1 MIKLKKEKQYPP
13 RPALR
18 FFRWFCHPKLKDS
31 IEGDLM
37 ELYKERK
44 AKSGKLKAD
53 LRFIIDVVLLF
64 RPSIIKPAEG
74 YKNLNTYGMFKNYF
88 KISLRHLTKN
98 KTFAF
103 INVFSL
109 AVGLAACVVIYLFV
123 SDERSFDSFHSKNEN
138 IYRLDEVQKF
148 TGTNE
153 QKVAL
158 SMPGMGPAL
167 KRDFPEIQ
175 TYVRLWL
182 RGKQLITKD
191 ETKQLI
197 DNVMVADSTFFDVF
211 DFPLIHGDVN
221 TCLDRPLT
229 ILLTESTALKF
240 FKTTSDA
247 LNNTVLWDGR
257 DYQVTGILKDVPENS
272 HIQFEALLSM
282 VTYTTGENN
291 VNNSWGGNWMTT
303 YLVLEPTVDIDAMEE
318 KFPAFMSRH
327 MDDPEINTNYKLFL
341 QQLKEVHLAS
351 TDIEHDY
358 INYRKFNGSYLIIFY
373 IIGAFILLIAA
384 VNFMNLT
391 TARASHRWKE
401 IGVRKS
407 IGAKKIQLFAQF
419 IFESVMLASIA
430 LVVALLLDFIFIP
443 MINDL
448 IGRKLTILP
457 LFQNVWQITAV
468 LVVTLSLGIL
478 TGIYPSFYMTSFTL
492 SRVLKGGNKGEGKS
506 VLRSTLVVVQF
517 GLAIAMMVSTL
528 IVVQQLSFMKES
540 DIGFDKDQMLLVNMN
555 SEANEKFETIKKEL
569 QKQSMV
575 KGVTASGQR
584 LGSNFHQWGFK
595 VKGDTGVL
603 AITPSNVNVDYDY
616 LTVYG
621 IQIEEGRGFSK
632 DNLTDNGLAFVINE
646 SFANELKLKETI
658 GTKAGHDW
666 YHNDSLGTI
675 IGVVKDF
682 NFNSLHY
689 KINTLALVVHPEWGY
704 SELSVKIEKGRTKE
718 GIAAVKK
725 VWDELVPSYPFD
737 YTFLDSHFEE
747 VYRSDN
753 QMSSVVA
760 IMAGLSILIS
770 CIGLFGLAAITIEK
784 KTKEIGVR
792 KVLGATESQITLL
805 LSRNFALLIIIAFV
819 IVSPITYYAL
829 HRWLEGFA
837 YRININLLLFVS
849 GGILALVIGLLT
861 ISYHTIRS
869 ARANPVKALRYE

>member
-1 MIKLKKEKQYPP
+1 MWP
-13 RPALR
+13 
-18 FFRWFCHPKLKDS
+18 
-31 IEGDLM
+31 G
-37 ELYKERK
+37 
-44 AKSGKLKAD
+44 
-53 LRFIIDVVLLF
+53 
-64 RPSIIKPAEG
+64 IIKPTEG
-74 YKNLNTYGMFKNYF
+74 YENLNTYGMFKSYF
-88 KISLRHLTKN
+88 KISLRHLIKN
-98 KTFAF
+98 KMLAF
-103 INVFSL
+103 INVSSL

-123 SDERSFDSFHSKNEN
+123 SDEQSFDAFHSKNKN

-158 SMPGMGPAL
+158 SMPGMAPAM
-167 KRDFPEIQ
+167 KRDFPEVQ
-175 TYVRLWL
+175 TYVRLWQ
-182 RGKQLITKD
+182 RGKQLITRED
-191 ETKQLI
+191 TKHLI
-197 DNVMVADSTFFDVF
+197 ENVIVVDSTFFDVF
-211 DFPLIHGDVN
+211 DFPLVQGDIN

-240 FKTTSDA
+240 FKTTSEA
-247 LNNTVLWDGR
+247 FNNTVSWDGR
-257 DYQVTGILKDVPENS
+257 DYLVTGILKDVPENS
-272 HIQFEALLSM
+272 HIQFDALQSM
-282 VTYTTGENN
+282 VTYTSGENN
-291 VNNSWGGNWMTT
+291 VNDSWGGNWMTT
-303 YLVLEPTVDIDAMEE
+303 YLLLESTVDIKSLEE
-318 KFPAFMSRH
+318 KFPAFLTRY
-327 MDDPEINTNYKLFL
+327 MDDPQITTMYKLFL
-341 QQLKEVHLAS
+341 QPLYEVHLAS
-351 TDIEHDY
+351 ADIEHDY
-358 INYRKFNGSYLIIFY
+358 INYRKFNGSYLTIFY
-373 IIGAFILLIAA
+373 VIAAFILLIAG

-401 IGVRKS
+401 IGVRKT
-407 IGAKKIQLFAQF
+407 IGAKKVQLFAQF
-419 IFESVMLASIA
+419 IFESVMLAGIA
-430 LVVALLLDFIFIP
+430 LVVALLIDALFIP
-443 MINDL
+443 VINDL
-448 IGRKLTILP
+448 IGRKLSLFL
-457 LFQNVWQITAV
+457 LFQNVWQLLAV
-468 LVVTLSLGIL
+468 LVGSLSLGIL
-478 TGIYPSFYMTSFTL
+478 TGIYPSFYMTSFNL

-506 VLRSTLVVVQF
+506 VLRSTLVVMQF

-555 SEANEKFETIKKEL
+555 NEANEKFETIKKEL
-569 QKQSMV
+569 QKQSMIR
-575 KGVTASGQR
+575 GVTASGQR
-584 LGSNFHQWGFK
+584 LGNNFHQGGFK
-595 VKGDTGVL
+595 VKADTGVMS
-603 AITPSNVNVDYDY
+603 ITPSNINVDYDY

-621 IQIEEGRGFSK
+621 IEMKEGRGFSK
-632 DNLTDNGLAFVINE
+632 DNPTKNGSAFIINE
-646 SFANELKLKETI
+646 SLAKELRLKETI

-666 YHNDSLGTI
+666 YPNDSLGTI

-689 KINTLALVVHPEWGY
+689 KVNTLALSLHPEWGY
-704 SELSVKIEKGRTKE
+704 NELSVKIEKGRTEE

-737 YTFLDSHFEE
+737 YTFLDAHFEE

-792 KVLGATESQITLL
+792 KVLGATESQITIL
-805 LSRNFALLIIIAFV
+805 LSRNFAMLIIIAFV

-829 HRWLEGFA
+829 HRWLESFA

>member
-1 MIKLKKEKQYPP
+1 MTDPVKPP
-13 RPALR
+13 RLATKLLKAFLR
-18 FFRWFCHPKLKDS
+18 IDLS
-31 IEGDLM
+31 EEVQGDLD
-37 ELYKERK
+37 EKFYQDLKIKSSFTAKKNYWYQALHYLRPFAIRK
-44 AKSGKLKAD
+44 FKRLHPMNNH
-53 LRFIIDVVLLF
+53 LF
-64 RPSIIKPAEG
+64 E
-74 YKNLNTYGMFKNYF
+74 NYF
-88 KISLRHLTKN
+88 KISTRNIFKHKMIS
-98 KTFAF
+98 F

-109 AVGLAACVVIYLFV
+109 AVGLAACVAIYLFV
-123 SDERSFDSFHSKNEN
+123 LDERSFDAFHSRKEN
-138 IYRLDEVQKF
+138 IYRLDEIQKF

-167 KRDFPEIQ
+167 KRDFPEVKN
-175 TYVRLWL
+175 YVRLWL

-211 DFPLIHGDVN
+211 DFPLIHGDIN

-240 FKTTSDA
+240 FKTTREA
-247 LNNTVLWDGR
+247 LDNTVFWDGR
-257 DYQVTGILKDVPENS
+257 DYQVTGILKDIPENS

-282 VTYTTGENN
+282 VTYTSGENN

-318 KFPAFMSRH
+318 KFPAFMSRY
-327 MDDPEINTNYKLFL
+327 MSDPEINTYYKLFL
-341 QQLKEVHLAS
+341 QRLDEVHLAS

-358 INYRKFNGSYLIIFY
+358 INHRKFNGSYLTIFY
-373 IIGAFILLIAA
+373 VIAGFILLIAA

-401 IGVRKS
+401 IGVRKT
-407 IGAKKIQLFAQF
+407 IGAKRFQLFGQF
-419 IFESVMLASIA
+419 IFESVMLAGFA
-430 LVVALLLDFIFIP
+430 LLVALLLDALFIP
-443 MINDL
+443 FLNDL

-457 LFQNVWQITAV
+457 LFENGWQIVAV
-468 LVVTLSLGIL
+468 VAGTLLLGIL
-478 TGIYPSFYMTSFTL
+478 TGIYPSFYMTSFDL
-492 SRVLKGGNKGEGKS
+492 SKVLKGGNKGEGKS
-506 VLRSTLVVVQF
+506 MLRSTLVVIQF
-517 GLAIAMMVSTL
+517 GLAIAMMVSTF
-528 IVVQQLSFMKES
+528 VVIQQLSFMKES
-540 DIGFDKDQMLLVNMN
+540 DIGFEKDQMLLVNMN
-555 SEANEKFETIKKEL
+555 NEANEKFETIRKEL
-569 QKQSMV
+569 QKQSMI

-584 LGSNFHQWGFK
+584 LGNNFHQWGFK
-595 VKGDTGVL
+595 VKADTGVL
-603 AITPSNVNVDYDY
+603 SITPSNVNVDYDY

-621 IQIEEGRGFSK
+621 MEMKEGRGFSK
-632 DNLTDNGLAFVINE
+632 DNVNDNGLAFVINE
-646 SFANELKLKETI
+646 SFANELRLKETI

-689 KINTLALVVHPEWGY
+689 KVNTLALVVHPEWGY
-704 SELSVKIEKGRTKE
+704 SELSVKIEKGRTEE

-725 VWDELVPSYPFD
+725 VWDELVPTYPFD
-737 YTFLDSHFEE
+737 YTFLDAHFEE
-747 VYRSDN
+747 VYRSDK
-753 QMSSVVA
+753 QMSAVVA

-792 KVLGATESQITLL
+792 KVLGATESQITVL
-805 LSRNFALLIIIAFV
+805 LSRNFALLILIAFI
-819 IVSPITYYAL
+819 IVSPLTYLAL

-837 YRININLLLFVS
+837 YRIDINLLVFVI
-849 GGILALVIGLLT
+849 GGILALAIGLLT
-861 ISYHTIRS
+861 ISYHTFRS